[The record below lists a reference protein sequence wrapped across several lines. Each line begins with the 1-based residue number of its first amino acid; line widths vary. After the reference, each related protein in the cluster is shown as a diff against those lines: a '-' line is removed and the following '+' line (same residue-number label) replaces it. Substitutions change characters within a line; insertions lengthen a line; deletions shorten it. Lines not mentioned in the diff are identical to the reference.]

1 MAAVTQRTARTP
13 DGRTLAIEEGGDPAG
28 RPVLVHNGTPNS
40 RHLFAPVAADAAARG
55 LRLIGYDRPGYGGST
70 PQPGR
75 SVADCAADV
84 RAICAELGIARLA
97 MWGISGG
104 GPHLLACAALLP
116 NLVTAAASLAALAP
130 SDAEGL
136 DWFDGMGQDNV
147 DDFKLGQS
155 DKEAARAKLE
165 TEREANLAASAE
177 DLAGLLKTLLTPAD
191 AAVLTGEFAEYL
203 AWTGR
208 EGLAPGGQGWWDD
221 GEAFSRPV
229 GVRVARHRGPRAAD
243 ARPAGPVR
251 PVRPRSVAGRA
262 HPRRRG
268 QAAGRRR
275 ASHAAHQPHRRGARL
290 AGPAPLAEAP
300 AGARAHI
307 RRELILLARGQLPGA
322 RASTMTRSSG
332 CGVSS

>member
-1 MAAVTQRTARTP
+1 MAAVTQGTVTTP

-28 RPVLVHNGTPNS
+28 QPVLVHNGTPNS
-40 RHLFAPVAADAAARG
+40 RHLFAPAVADAAARG

-75 SVADCAADV
+75 TVADCAADA
-84 RAICAELGIARLA
+84 RAICAELGITRLA

-116 NLVTAAASLAALAP
+116 DLVVAAASLAALAP
-130 SDAEGL
+130 SDAAGL
-136 DWFDGMGQDNV
+136 DWFEGMGQDNV
-147 DDFKLGQS
+147 DDFKLQQT

-165 TEREANLAASAE
+165 TERAETMAASGE

-221 GEAFSRPV
+221 GEAFGRDWGFELSVIEVPV
-229 GVRVARHRGPRAAD
+229 LLMHGREDQFVPFGHGQWL
-243 ARPAGPVR
+243 
-251 PVRPRSVAGRA
+251 AGRI
-262 HPRRRG
+262 PG
-268 QAAGRRR
+268 VE
-275 ASHAAHQPHRRGARL
+275 ARL
-290 AGPAPLAEAP
+290 LDDDGHLTLITNRIGEVHAWLAE
-300 AGARAHI
+300 R
-307 RRELILLARGQLPGA
+307 L
-322 RASTMTRSSG
+322 
-332 CGVSS
+332 